1 MKQDVSY
8 WLAEV
13 KTLQQQLSVMQQER
27 DAAFQEAAQWRD
39 RYHDETQL
47 RQQKTSLLQDQIRQL
62 EAAQA
67 ALQKTDPSDI
77 APEIMESLADMTD
90 PAELQ
95 EYVHEIAQERNRL
108 RHELETER
116 KSHQATRE
124 ELSLALGDAIDLLTQ
139 RGKAPKSN

>member
-13 KTLQQQLSVMQQER
+13 KSLQQQLSIMQQER

-47 RQQKTSLLQDQIRQL
+47 RQQKIAILQDQIRQL

-67 ALQKTDPSDI
+67 ALQQTDNSDI
-77 APEIMESLADMTD
+77 APEVLESLAGMTD
-90 PAELQ
+90 LAELQ
-95 EYVHEIAQERNRL
+95 DYIQEIAQERSRL
-108 RHELETER
+108 RRELETER
-116 KSHQATRE
+116 KAHQATRE

-139 RGKAPKSN
+139 RGKGKKG

>member
-47 RQQKTSLLQDQIRQL
+47 RQQKISLLQDQIRQL

-77 APEIMESLADMTD
+77 APEIMESLADMND
-90 PAELQ
+90 PSELQ
-95 EYVHEIAQERNRL
+95 EYVQEIAQERNRL
-108 RHELETER
+108 RRELETER
-116 KSHQATRE
+116 KAHQATRE

-139 RGKAPKSN
+139 RGKTQKK

>member
-47 RQQKTSLLQDQIRQL
+47 RQQKISLLQDQIRQL

-90 PAELQ
+90 PSELQ
-95 EYVHEIAQERNRL
+95 EYVQEIAQERNRL
-108 RHELETER
+108 RRELETER
-116 KSHQATRE
+116 KAHQATRE

-139 RGKAPKSN
+139 RGKTQKK